1 MNKIILDIEKKNQIK
16 GNPCLAIGF
25 FDGVHLGHQA
35 LLDEIKK
42 MNLAPSV
49 LTFSTTMKKEINNR
63 YQGLLL
69 TQDEKDE
76 VLSSLGVENELI
88 LPFDEKVMNLTKEEF
103 LSFLIS
109 LHPRMIVA
117 GKDFTYGKYA
127 AGKANDLLKL
137 HDNGIDVRLVDLIMK
152 DDCKISSTNIKKLLS
167 EKQVEKANSL
177 LGYPFF
183 IKGEIIHG
191 LRNGRLISFPTANM
205 EYPLELMKLPIGV
218 YETMTLIDGKS
229 HHSMTNI
236 GTHPSIDRLHHAI
249 VETNIFGFDDEIYG
263 KTAQISFL
271 SFMREQKKFDSV
283 EKLTEQLCKDKE
295 SIIKKIRD

>member
-16 GNPCLAIGF
+16 GNTCLAIGF

-236 GTHPSIDRLHHAI
+236 GTHPSIDTLHHAI
-249 VETNIFGFDDEIYG
+249 IETNIFGFDDEIYG

-283 EKLTEQLCKDKE
+283 KKLTEQLCKDKE